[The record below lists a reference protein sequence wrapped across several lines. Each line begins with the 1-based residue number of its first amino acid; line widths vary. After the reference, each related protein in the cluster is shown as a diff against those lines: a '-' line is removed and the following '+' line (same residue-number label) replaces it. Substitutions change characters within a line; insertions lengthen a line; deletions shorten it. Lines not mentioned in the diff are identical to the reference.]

1 MGLMLGDFVDDY
13 TVRVVDVFAMPQ
25 LASNASVEAVDPVY
39 QQQFMDLLKQ
49 TGRCAAAGARGRRRD
64 PRPSLSPLPQ
74 AGDRRRVVPLPPGLG
89 MLALWRRYEHA
100 TGARPATLAA
110 AGPTRPATR
119 HAPGPRSHALPR
131 PVSRAQ
137 SFEQLHPRCVAVV
150 VDPVQSVRGK
160 VIMDAFRLI
169 SPQRLMMRLE
179 PRQTTSVVGH
189 LKKPSIQA
197 LVHGLNRHYYSMV
210 VSTHKNDLDDK
221 MLLNLH
227 RPNWAKG
234 LHPTDFAKHTDQNRE
249 ELEVRAV
256 SRRAPRWRL
265 PPRHAALTLVTSPPP
280 HTRKW
285 RPWSP
290 STTSASR
297 TRRART

>member
-1 MGLMLGDFVDDY
+1 MN
-13 TVRVVDVFAMPQ
+13 TQQVR
-25 LASNASVEAVDPVY
+25 DPPRRR
-39 QQQFMDLLKQ
+39 Q
-49 TGRCAAAGARGRRRD
+49 GRRTPP
-64 PRPSLSPLPQ
+64 PR
-74 AGDRRRVVPLPPGLG
+74 LPPVP
-89 MLALWRRYEHA
+89 RS
-100 TGARPATLAA
+100 PAA
-110 AGPTRPATR
+110 
-119 HAPGPRSHALPR
+119 HAPAL
-131 PVSRAQ
+131 RAQ

-234 LHPTDFAKHTDQNRE
+234 LHPTDFARHTDQNRE
-249 ELEVRAV
+249 ELEVG
-256 SRRAPRWRL
+256 
-265 PPRHAALTLVTSPPP
+265 PPR
-280 HTRKW
+280 
-285 RPWSP
+285 
-290 STTSASR
+290 
-297 TRRART
+297 